1 MEGPEWVGVPV
12 CRRFWGQGP
21 GRASQALSQ
30 PPGTKAY
37 SLSACLLHPHRNPQR
52 SPDAWVHSTSSS
64 GSSSGQN
71 CSWSLV
77 LLLPRRLHVN
87 RWQCH
92 PSTCWAHV
100 CWRYPWHFACSFHN
114 QSISKSVAS
123 AFKYPKS
130 AHFSPAP
137 LPPLNPALESPAWTS
152 AVPSSEVL
160 GSSSL
165 TPSPNPSV
173 LPEAHSSEGA
183 HKHLSQAPT
192 LLCLQTSWG

>member
-1 MEGPEWVGVPV
+1 MSPLYIFKWKFLRSKLFLVPSPATPTSAPCQQMAVPSFHVLGP
-12 CRRFWGQGP
+12 RMLT
-21 GRASQALSQ
+21 LSL
-30 PPGTKAY
+30 T
-37 SLSACLLHPHRNPQR
+37 
-52 SPDAWVHSTSSS
+52 
-64 GSSSGQN
+64 
-71 CSWSLV
+71 
-77 LLLPRRLHVN
+77 
-87 RWQCH
+87 
-92 PSTCWAHV
+92 
-100 CWRYPWHFACSFHN
+100 FACSFHN